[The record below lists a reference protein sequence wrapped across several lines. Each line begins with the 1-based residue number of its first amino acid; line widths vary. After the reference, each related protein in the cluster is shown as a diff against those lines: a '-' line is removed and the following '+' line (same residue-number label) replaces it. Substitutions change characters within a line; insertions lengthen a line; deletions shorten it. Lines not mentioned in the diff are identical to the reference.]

1 MESILTY
8 RKSGDIIEIRFT
20 VEFKLLK
27 KEGTTMYKK
36 MYNILFN
43 AITESLNFLSE
54 GDTAAAAWRL
64 EEAQRE
70 TENIFMEWD
79 EEEPD

>member
-1 MESILTY
+1 
-8 RKSGDIIEIRFT
+8 
-20 VEFKLLK
+20 
-27 KEGTTMYKK
+27 MYKK

-70 TENIFMEWD
+70 TENILMEWD
-79 EEEPD
+79 EDEPDRRAKGQGPPPQQGESVRLVDFIL

>member
-1 MESILTY
+1 
-8 RKSGDIIEIRFT
+8 
-20 VEFKLLK
+20 
-27 KEGTTMYKK
+27 MYKK

-54 GDTAAAAWRL
+54 GDTAAAWRL

>member
-1 MESILTY
+1 
-8 RKSGDIIEIRFT
+8 
-20 VEFKLLK
+20 
-27 KEGTTMYKK
+27 MYEK

-43 AITESLNFLSE
+43 AITESLDFLSE
-54 GDTAAAAWRL
+54 GDTETVRWRL

-79 EEEPD
+79 GEEK